1 MSTAKRAG
9 LAAFLAPFLAFA
21 PPVCGHAQDLPE
33 TMPPPAEKP
42 QARELPETMATPA
55 PKPRERPA
63 DAPAPA
69 PPASAMPDEETRC
82 RERLK
87 ALGAVFEEAA
97 PISEPEGCAAAH
109 PLIVSKLSATVALEP
124 QAVLTCA
131 MAEASARFVRDHA
144 APLAKEEF
152 GTPLV
157 TVEQASSY
165 VCRPRR
171 SGAKLS
177 EHAFANALDWSA
189 LTLAD
194 GTRIEV
200 RAHDATKEPRAF
212 KLISTLHKRACGPF
226 ATVLGP
232 GSDADH
238 ADHFHFDLAKR
249 RDPFCQ

>member
-1 MSTAKRAG
+1 MSTATRAG
-9 LAAFLAPFLAFA
+9 FAAFLALAL
-21 PPVCGHAQDLPE
+21 PVCGHAQDLPE

-42 QARELPETMATPA
+42 QARELPETMVSPA
-55 PKPRERPA
+55 PKPSEKPA
-63 DAPAPA
+63 DTPS
-69 PPASAMPDEETRC
+69 PASESSPSPMPDDEKRC

-87 ALGAVFEEAA
+87 ALGVVFAEAA
-97 PISEPEGCAAAH
+97 PINEPQGCAAPH
-109 PLIVSKLSATVALEP
+109 PITVSKLSPTVALEP

-144 APLAKEEF
+144 APLAKEAF
-152 GTPLV
+152 GAPLA

-171 SGAKLS
+171 GGAKLS

-200 RAHDATKEPRAF
+200 RAHDAEKEPRAF

-249 RDPFCQ
+249 RNPFCQ